1 MKSPSVKDL
10 EANAVV
16 TASFLVSAKEIRQKK
31 TGEPYLSL
39 TLSDKT
45 GEVDAKMWDNVAEV
59 MDTFERD
66 EFVKIKGLVS
76 VYHNRIQLTIHKIR
90 PMTDSEVDFADYFPA
105 SERDPA
111 EMWAEVQGI
120 VAGMANPH
128 LKALLEAILSD
139 EDVARRYRMAPAAKS
154 IHHAFLSGL
163 LEHVLSLVGMA
174 RLTASHYKQLDMDL
188 LMTGVLLHDI
198 GKIYELS
205 YDRGFG
211 YSDEG
216 QLLGHIMIAMRMIGD
231 KVAGLPD
238 FPPRLR
244 SLVEHMV
251 LSHHGRLEFG
261 SPKLPQFPEALVLHY
276 LDDMDSKVECMRAVV
291 ANDRQVD
298 GSFTNYIPSMERVVL
313 KKDRYLD
320 GPAAAPKVAA
330 EPVAAPPAKPQ
341 PESVAAVSESRSN
354 LPKTGSLF
362 GDKLSQALRSE

>member
-1 MKSPSVKDL
+1 M
-10 EANAVV
+10 V

-31 TGEPYLSL
+31 SGEPYLSL

-45 GEVDAKMWDNVAEV
+45 GEVDAKMWDSVAEV

-76 VYHNRIQLTIHKIR
+76 VYHNRIQLTLHKIR
-90 PMTDSEVDFADYFPA
+90 PMADHEVDFADYFPA

-111 EMWAEVQGI
+111 EMWEELQGI
-120 VAGMANPH
+120 IAGIGNPH

-139 EDVARRYRMAPAAKS
+139 EDVARRYRLAPAAKT

-163 LEHVLSLVGMA
+163 MEHVLSLAGMA
-174 RLTASHYKQLDMDL
+174 RLTASHYQHLDLDL
-188 LMTGVLLHDI
+188 LLTGVMLHDI

-205 YDRGFG
+205 YERGFS
-211 YSDEG
+211 YTDEG
-216 QLLGHIMIAMRMIGD
+216 QLLGHIMIALRMIAD

-251 LSHHGRLEFG
+251 ISHHGRLEFG

-276 LDDMDSKVECMRAVV
+276 LDDMDSKVECMRAAV
-291 ANDRQVD
+291 ANDRQVE
-298 GSFTNYIPSMERVVL
+298 GSFTNYIPSMERAML
-313 KKDRYLD
+313 KKDRYL
-320 GPAAAPKVAA
+320 GGSRAPAKAAA
-330 EPVAAPPAKPQ
+330 EPEVAPPAKPQ
-341 PESVAAVSESRSN
+341 PVATAAIFPSRSN
-354 LPKTGSLF
+354 LPKSGSLF
-362 GDKLSQALRSE
+362 GDKLSQALGSEQE